1 MNELDLKSFKRVE
14 LADGARLKPILA
26 AAEKA
31 SCDYNFAN
39 LYSWGEIYDL
49 RWAVHR
55 GRLWVYSGRDDLLF
69 MPVGSPCGV
78 GEMVEAS
85 DRLIRQGASGNYVL
99 VDAEYVER
107 NGALSEHFA
116 AEADRDNA
124 DYVYS
129 ARALVELKG
138 RKLHK
143 KKNLL
148 SQFLRNNP
156 DYSCEGMSA
165 RHAAECF
172 MLAEKWCEVRNC
184 EQIGFEHESSALKR
198 SMEGFGELE
207 LEGLVIRDKGEAVA
221 FSIFDRQ
228 NRNTAAVHFE
238 KYNGEIKGAAQVIN
252 WETARYL
259 APAYE
264 YINRE
269 QDLGIEGL
277 RRAKESYCPA
287 FVVKTYI
294 LRRIK

>member
-1 MNELDLKSFKRVE
+1 MVELDLKLFKTVE
-14 LADGARLKPILA
+14 IADGARVKPLLDA
-26 AAEKA
+26 AQKI

-49 RWAVHR
+49 RWNLR
-55 GRLWVYSGRDDLLF
+55 GERLLVYSGKDDVLL
-69 MPVGSPCGV
+69 MPAGPVCSV
-78 GEMVEAS
+78 DEMVGIS
-85 DRLIRQGASGNYVL
+85 NQLIRQGASGNFVL

-107 NGALSEHFA
+107 NESLKDYFM

-124 DYVYS
+124 DYVYD
-129 ARALVELKG
+129 AQALVELKG

-156 DYSCEGMSA
+156 NYACERMSA
-165 RHAAECF
+165 RNAAECF
-172 MLAEKWCEVRNC
+172 MLAEKWCKVKNC
-184 EQIGFEHESSALKR
+184 EKLGFTHERSALKR
-198 SMEGFGELE
+198 AMEKFDELE
-207 LEGLVIRDKGEAVA
+207 LEGLVIRNKGALIA

-238 KYNGEIKGAAQVIN
+238 KYDGEIKGSAQVIN
-252 WETARYL
+252 WETARHL
-259 APAYE
+259 SPAYK

-277 RRAKESYCPA
+277 RQAKESYCPA
-287 FVVKTYI
+287 FTVKTYR
-294 LRRIK
+294 LSRKV

>member
-1 MNELDLKSFKRVE
+1 MSELDLKLFKTVE
-14 LADGARLKPILA
+14 IADGARVKPLLA
-26 AAEKA
+26 AAQKM

-49 RWAVHR
+49 RWNLY
-55 GRLWVYSGRDDLLF
+55 GERLLVYGGKDDFLL
-69 MPVGSPCGV
+69 MPVGPACSV
-78 GEMVEAS
+78 DEMVEIS
-85 DRLIRQGASGNYVL
+85 DRLIRQGASGNFVL

-107 NGALSEHFA
+107 NESLNNYFT
-116 AEADRDNA
+116 AEVDRDNA
-124 DYVYS
+124 DYVY
-129 ARALVELKG
+129 AAQALVELKG

-156 DYSCEGMSA
+156 DYACEKMSA
-165 RHAAECF
+165 RHAGECF
-172 MLAEKWCEVRNC
+172 VLAEKWCEVKNC
-184 EQIGFEHESSALKR
+184 ERLGFTHESSALKR
-198 SMEGFGELE
+198 AMEKFGDLE
-207 LEGLVIRDKGEAVA
+207 LEGLVVRNNGAVIA

-228 NRNTAAVHFE
+228 NQNTAAVHFE
-238 KYNGEIKGAAQVIN
+238 KYDGEVKGSAQVIN

-259 APAYE
+259 SPTYE

-287 FVVKTYI
+287 FTVKTYI
-294 LRRIK
+294 LRRKA